1 MSDKTVIP
9 FIASILDFQKAF
21 PWKYGLGPQ
30 EHHMHK
36 LWGSDTR
43 VKKASLPT
51 QWLHHSLVHNTTLT
65 QDSPEIFGADI
76 RKISHLITQHPD
88 ITICNNNTATLKHQM
103 SLVTCWK
110 SFTREPLCGWWHRG
124 DPSSTVGVSHLWAR
138 ALLLAQPQEKCELL
152 PSSFDLSM
160 EQVHSCPVKSH
171 TQTPSAYQDLS
182 TCLWQ
187 LQNKPQKCFFLCW

>member
-1 MSDKTVIP
+1 MSDKIAIP
-9 FIASILDFQKAF
+9 FIASILDFQKVF
-21 PWKYGLGPQ
+21 PWKHGLGPQ
-30 EHHMHK
+30 EHHKHK

-43 VKKASLPT
+43 VKKASPT
-51 QWLHHSLVHNTTLT
+51 QWLHHSLVRNTTLT
-65 QDSPEIFGADI
+65 QHSQKMFGADI
-76 RKISHLITQHPD
+76 RKISHLITQHAD
-88 ITICNNNTATLKHQM
+88 NITICNNTATLKHQM

-152 PSSFDLSM
+152 PSCLLNFPWNKCIPALLT
-160 EQVHSCPVKSH
+160 H
-171 TQTPSAYQDLS
+171 TPRVPRPIRTYQ

-187 LQNKPQKCFFLCW
+187 LQNKSPKCFLLCW